1 MTVVP
6 NRRLL
11 QARSVRELMEKRTLT
26 KIGEGFYA
34 DSKGAVYFDINE
46 FMAFHKLPDE
56 AEARAAVWE
65 EVKKQFGADVIKL
78 LED

>member
-1 MTVVP
+1 MDK
-6 NRRLL
+6 
-11 QARSVRELMEKRTLT
+11 RELK

-34 DSKGAVYFDINE
+34 DSKGTVYFDINE
-46 FMAFHKLPDE
+46 FMTSHKLPDE

-65 EVKKQFGADVIKL
+65 EVKRQFGEDVIRR

>member
-1 MTVVP
+1 MVV
-6 NRRLL
+6 
-11 QARSVRELMEKRTLT
+11 QARSVRELMDKSELK

-34 DSKGAVYFDINE
+34 DSKGTVYFDINE
-46 FMAFHKLPDE
+46 FMTFHILPDK